1 MLDDRGV
8 KRRLRGLLGAMTR
21 HRHKVGTLTPAVD
34 HFLKVSR
41 SYWPGLFYCY
51 RVPELP
57 RTNNDLEQFFASH
70 RYHERRATGRKTASP
85 GVVLRGSVRIIAAT
99 ATRLKTFS
107 ASDLAPTN
115 LEAWAELRSELDQRR
130 QSRTLQRRF
139 RQDPDAYL
147 AQLETDWLQLTLP
160 S

>member
-1 MLDDRGV
+1 
-8 KRRLRGLLGAMTR
+8 MTR
-21 HRHKVGTLTPAVD
+21 HRDRVGKLTPAVD

-51 RVPELP
+51 KVPGLP
-57 RTNNDLEQFFASH
+57 KTNNDLEQFFGSH

-85 GVVLRGSVRIIAAT
+85 GLVLRGSVRIIAAA
-99 ATRLKTFS
+99 ATRVRTFS
-107 ASDLAPTN
+107 ASDLAPTS

-139 RQDPDAYL
+139 RQHPDAYL

-160 S
+160 P